1 MLKKSLCGRL
11 IALFSEQHEIEHN
24 RMDPNQQNQFVH
36 SPPAYNAQPTYQP
49 NVYQPPTYQVSPQQ
63 PLLQPQHGYQNQ
75 TVIHVSTD
83 APAENNCCL
92 GFWMSFFFSFFGLL
106 CMFCV
111 RDKSSY
117 LKGWLVPFLI
127 SLVVG
132 ALILILAGAGVIV
145 VHHTYY

>member
-1 MLKKSLCGRL
+1 
-11 IALFSEQHEIEHN
+11 
-24 RMDPNQQNQFVH
+24 MDPNQPTQFVYT
-36 SPPAYNAQPTYQP
+36 PPPYEAQPVYQQQP
-49 NVYQPPTYQVSPQQ
+49 NVYQAPTYQVSQHQ
-63 PLLQPQHGYQNQ
+63 PLLHQQPGYQNQ

-83 APAENNCCL
+83 APTENNCCL

-111 RDKSSY
+111 RNKSSY
-117 LKGWLVPFLI
+117 LKGWIIPFLV

-145 VHHTYY
+145 AHNTSY